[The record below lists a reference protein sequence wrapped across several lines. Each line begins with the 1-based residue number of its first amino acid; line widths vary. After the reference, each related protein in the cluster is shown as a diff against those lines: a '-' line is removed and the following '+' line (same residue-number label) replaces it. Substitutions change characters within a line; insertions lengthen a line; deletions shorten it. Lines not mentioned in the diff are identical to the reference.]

1 MYLDFEDFLEV
12 EDAREKEICCLM
24 ESQGHKKDFFFLNLN
39 PIMGL
44 LLGLSTNVNIP
55 FPVMVDF
62 LFILL
67 IRY

>member
-1 MYLDFEDFLEV
+1 
-12 EDAREKEICCLM
+12 M
-24 ESQGHKKDFFFLNLN
+24 ESQGHKKDFFFFNLN

>member
-1 MYLDFEDFLEV
+1 MLPNGIT
-12 EDAREKEICCLM
+12 R
-24 ESQGHKKDFFFLNLN
+24 SQKRFFFLNLN

>member
-1 MYLDFEDFLEV
+1 
-12 EDAREKEICCLM
+12 M
-24 ESQGHKKDFFFLNLN
+24 ESQGHKKDFFLNLN